1 MVSLFLSVCL
11 WSVYKLLLCGCF
23 LGRVVSLIVEQ
34 EVLIRP
40 HPANN
45 ICVLEKCTR
54 CGTRGWWPYT
64 DMSCRAGSFERR
76 PQYCNAQKHCVCL
89 NRWALLA
96 DLHFHFSFLPFLF
109 AFKKSTQK
117 IPTVHCQSIMRW
129 ANEIQTNCKILFFL
143 RCQEEKVFNVCFR
156 ISSMFAFVVLENE
169 SCSFQTAN

>member
-76 PQYCNAQKHCVCL
+76 PQYCNAQEQCVCL
-89 NRWALLA
+89 STWALLA
-96 DLHFHFSFLPFLF
+96 DLHFHLSFLPFLF
-109 AFKKSTQK
+109 AFKKTYLRNTCCSLSE
-117 IPTVHCQSIMRW
+117 HY
-129 ANEIQTNCKILFFL
+129 EISEWNSDVKRKKYLTSAAEFL
-143 RCQEEKVFNVCFR
+143 QC
-156 ISSMFAFVVLENE
+156 LHL
-169 SCSFQTAN
+169 